1 MNADGRGRAP
11 AAAVQAMRRM
21 AEMYRSELAAV
32 QQLMRAELHGMPE
45 APSLLD
51 FVEGGKMLRSLLCL
65 LAADAAG
72 GRASAAVPAAAAVE
86 LLHSASLIHDDIID
100 QAATRRGRPAVHR
113 ALGEGVA
120 IALGDC
126 LLAAAIGLLASRP
139 GLHDGAA
146 MLARRA
152 QECCRGQVAELLD
165 ADRMMPED
173 CLRMMREKTGA
184 LFAGAAEL
192 GALAAGAGSH
202 VSDATGRF
210 GAAFGLVFQI
220 YDDLL
225 DLLATPGSTGKPTGE
240 ASHLT
245 RPMRPL
251 ILLRDRAPAVA
262 LRDLAAAPR
271 REVTLELLETYDVAA
286 DRLRYADAALADA
299 TAALDGLKSSVAR
312 QSLSALVAQA
322 RAACDA
328 MLVVDGDAMAV
339 TALP

>member
-1 MNADGRGRAP
+1 
-11 AAAVQAMRRM
+11 
-21 AEMYRSELAAV
+21 
-32 QQLMRAELHGMPE
+32 
-45 APSLLD
+45 
-51 FVEGGKMLRSLLCL
+51 
-65 LAADAAG
+65 
-72 GRASAAVPAAAAVE
+72 
-86 LLHSASLIHDDIID
+86 
-100 QAATRRGRPAVHR
+100 
-113 ALGEGVA
+113 
-120 IALGDC
+120 
-126 LLAAAIGLLASRP
+126 
-139 GLHDGAA
+139 
-146 MLARRA
+146 
-152 QECCRGQVAELLD
+152 
-165 ADRMMPED
+165 
-173 CLRMMREKTGA
+173 